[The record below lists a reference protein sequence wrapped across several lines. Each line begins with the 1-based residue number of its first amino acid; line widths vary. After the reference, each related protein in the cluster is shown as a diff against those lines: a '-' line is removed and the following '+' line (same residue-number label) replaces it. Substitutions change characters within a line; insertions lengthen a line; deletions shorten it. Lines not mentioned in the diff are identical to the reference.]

1 MQHSIEMYLLDINKS
16 IDSIFEYLEEVLD
29 FDDYELNKMVRRA
42 VERELEIIGEA
53 LNRIIKIDPLI
64 DISDIRRIINLRNV
78 IIHAYDNVDNVIIWG
93 IINKDLQL
101 LKDQVNVLLSKINLI
116 E

>member
-1 MQHSIEMYLLDINKS
+1 MYLLDINKS

-101 LKDQVNVLLSKINLI
+101 LKDQVNVLLTKINLI

>member
-101 LKDQVNVLLSKINLI
+101 LKDQVNVLLTKINLI